1 MSKPS
6 ARCTLAVCSDLHE
19 IDTFGVNIHSDIMA
33 LSKLSLNWTL
43 PDIPTEAVHPP
54 SMFDFP
60 KRSLE
65 RKLILPDG
73 MVCNVALVTLL
84 YSR

>member
-19 IDTFGVNIHSDIMA
+19 IDTFSVNIHSDIMA
-33 LSKLSLNWTL
+33 LSKLSLKWTL
-43 PDIPTEAVHPP
+43 PDIPIEAVHPP

-60 KRSLE
+60 KESFGKKTDFAGRNGL
-65 RKLILPDG
+65 
-73 MVCNVALVTLL
+73 
-84 YSR
+84 

>member
-33 LSKLSLNWTL
+33 LSKLSLKWTL
-43 PDIPTEAVHPP
+43 PDIPIEPVHVP
-54 SMFDFP
+54 SMYDFP
-60 KRSLE
+60 KRSFGKKTDLA
-65 RKLILPDG
+65 RRNDL
-73 MVCNVALVTLL
+73 
-84 YSR
+84 